1 MIAYHFACVAPFASL
16 FFIIGIAIL
25 SVSGKGGF
33 NMRIVHLIEYEWID
47 PKDACPRN
55 VMPVAGPNG
64 AQMAYKMLGKS
75 MQRMNNESVRQLYK
89 YLRTNGYDPYM
100 TEKNGSI
107 RIQYFRWPRGYHFDK
122 VNRQFVR
129 DDA

>member
-1 MIAYHFACVAPFASL
+1 
-16 FFIIGIAIL
+16 
-25 SVSGKGGF
+25 
-33 NMRIVHLIEYEWID
+33 MRIVHLLEYEWID
-47 PKDACPRN
+47 PKAAHPCN
-55 VMPVAGPNG
+55 VMPVA
-64 AQMAYKMLGKS
+64 GKS

-89 YLRTNGYDPYM
+89 YLRTNGNNPYM

-107 RIQYFRWPRGYHFDK
+107 RIQYFRWPRGYHYDK